1 MLYLNKVVHNDVCNN
16 APSKE
21 RKKLMPNA
29 VVVQPRFT
37 PAPVRSDEKLDV
49 TKTIINLVSNEDGIF
64 TSESTMVPSRNHRF
78 PRVKLRLDEVLTRIG
93 RIRKSMDEQKQHAFI
108 TAVIPA
114 WDEESTIGS
123 TIESLLIQTRQV
135 DQIVVMVNNSTDN
148 TADIARRYAKEFPG
162 QIVVEVDDDMAYGKV
177 GALGYSWE
185 KYVADGQSDFALF
198 VDADVECDSNML
210 ARLEQELIDEP
221 NAAGIRSRYSFAV
234 PNGAKFSERF
244 LVYEQRHEFAQVEIR
259 DYIRGRRTH
268 ILGGQATLFRAD
280 VLDKVASL
288 TTGNIPW
295 DRASAVEDSKLSTEI
310 RKMGYKTLVSK
321 TANASVGAM
330 TTSYSLRKQR
340 IKWTNGHIKDA
351 VSNGELTRPGAHAHV
366 WRQQVSLAWNLLI
379 RLLFFTMLAVSLT
392 MHMFVFNP
400 LWLLPSALSV
410 VYNVLV
416 ARKIPNRS
424 STEVIRSLLYFPD
437 ELALWRTLS
446 VWLTSWCM
454 MIPFIASARS
464 TWDDQRKAENS
475 KKTGTLVAWLILV
488 LLVAIPFAG
497 LMALS
502 GFLSVDTMSS
512 IVSFG
517 WTIAQVMTVISAVV
531 LGISIFR
538 LLGKYKSISL

>member
-1 MLYLNKVVHNDVCNN
+1 
-16 APSKE
+16 
-21 RKKLMPNA
+21 MPNA

>member
-1 MLYLNKVVHNDVCNN
+1 MTSTIIVPQKFV
-16 APSKE
+16 
-21 RKKLMPNA
+21 
-29 VVVQPRFT
+29 
-37 PAPVRSDEKLDV
+37 PAPARSEEKLDV
-49 TKTIINLVSNEDGIF
+49 TKTIINLVSNEDGVF
-64 TSESTMVPSRNHRF
+64 TSESTHVPSRRYRF

-93 RIRKSMDEQKQHAFI
+93 RIRKSMDEQRQHAFV

-114 WDEESTIGS
+114 YNEESTIGR
-123 TIESLLIQTRQV
+123 TIESLLVQTRQV
-135 DQIVVMVNNSTDN
+135 DQIVVMVNNSNDK
-148 TADIARRYAKEFPG
+148 TADVARRYAKEFPG
-162 QIVVEVDDDMAYGKV
+162 QIVVEVDDEMEYGKV

-185 KYVADGQSDFALF
+185 KYVANGQSDFALF
-198 VDADVECDSNML
+198 VDADVECDNHML

-234 PNGAKFSERF
+234 PEGAKFSERF

-268 ILGGQATLFRAD
+268 ILGGQATLFRGD
-280 VLDKVASL
+280 VLDKVASV
-288 TTGNIPW
+288 TTGSIPW
-295 DRASAVEDSKLSTEI
+295 DRASAVEDSKLSTEL
-310 RKMGYKTLVSK
+310 RNLGYKTMVSK
-321 TANASVGAM
+321 SANANVGAM
-330 TTSYSLRKQR
+330 TTSHSLRKQR
-340 IKWTNGHIKDA
+340 IKWTNGHISDA

-366 WRQQVSLAWNLLI
+366 WRQQLSLAWNLLI

-400 LWLLPSALSV
+400 LWLIPSALSV
-410 VYNVLV
+410 IYNVLV

-424 STEVIRSLLYFPD
+424 TSEVIRSLMYFPD

-464 TWDDQRKAENS
+464 TWEDQRKAENS
-475 KKTGTLVAWLILV
+475 KKTGTLVAWFVLV
-488 LLVAIPFAG
+488 LLVAIPFAA

-502 GFLSVDTMSS
+502 GFVGVDTMSS

-517 WTIAQVMTVISAVV
+517 WTIAQIMTVISAIV
-531 LGISIFR
+531 LSLTILR